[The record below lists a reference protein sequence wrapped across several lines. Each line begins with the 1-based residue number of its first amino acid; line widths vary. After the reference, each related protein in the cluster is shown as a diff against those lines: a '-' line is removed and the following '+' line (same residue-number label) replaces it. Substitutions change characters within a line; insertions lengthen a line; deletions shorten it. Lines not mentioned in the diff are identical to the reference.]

1 MKISTGWQ
9 VTIACSTLLAAA
21 GAAIFLNPEK
31 PIKAKAAADASFNQP
46 INQPINQPGNS
57 FAVTNVR
64 VFDGENILSK
74 TSVLV
79 QNGKISAIGAAI
91 KIPDQTPSY
100 DGAGKTLLPGLI
112 DSHTHTYGD
121 AQKDALR
128 FGVTTELDMFSDWHL
143 LAGAKIQRESLAR
156 TEQADLWSAG
166 TLATVPGGHGTE
178 YGMKIPTLSTARDAP
193 AFVQARVAEG
203 SDYIKIVMDD
213 GSAYGPSVHIKS
225 LTPDITQ
232 ALITATH
239 LHHKKAVLHVAT
251 LKDAKQAA
259 AQGADGLMHIFF
271 DQIAD
276 ADFIE
281 KAKRAKLFVVPTL
294 SVTASLAGASEGK
307 ALASDSYLQDYLT
320 QTQSNALKAS
330 FPSKWINP
338 KVLDN
343 ALTSVKL
350 LHESGIVILA
360 GTDAGNPSTTHGASM
375 HGELSLL
382 VKAGFTPTQ
391 ALHAATALP
400 AKVFGLHER
409 GRIAVGMRADML
421 LVNGDPSKNIAD
433 TRQIE
438 VIWKNGYRIERT
450 KFTVETP
457 AASVLPA
464 GTLVS
469 DFDDGK
475 IDSRYGNGWRIT
487 TDAQMGGESVADM
500 KIITNGADQS
510 KGALQISGEI
520 KAGFAYPW
528 AGAFFI
534 AGAQVAQSAV
544 AQASANSMQ
553 PVDYR
558 TLKELIFSVKGDGRS
573 YSVMAFTAAQAG
585 GIPPSISF
593 KTTADWQEVRLPLAG
608 FDGLDLSQV
617 AGFSFNASAPVGQF
631 RFAIDSVEIR

>member
-9 VTIACSTLLAAA
+9 VTVACSVLLAAA

-100 DGAGKTLLPGLI
+100 DGAGKTLMPGLI
-112 DSHTHTYGD
+112 DSHTHTYGN
-121 AQKDALR
+121 AQQDALR
-128 FGVTTELDMFSDWHL
+128 FGVTTELDMFSDWRL

-178 YGMKIPTLSTARDAP
+178 YGAIPTLSTARDAP
-193 AFVQARVAEG
+193 AFVQARIDEG
-203 SDYIKIVMDD
+203 SDYVKIVLDD

-225 LTPDITQ
+225 MAPDVAQ
-232 ALITATH
+232 ALITAAH
-239 LHHKKAVLHVAT
+239 LHNKKALFHVAS
-251 LKDAKQAA
+251 LKDATQAVE
-259 AQGADGLMHIFF
+259 QGADGLMHSFI

-294 SVTASLAGASEGK
+294 SVTASLSGAAEGK
-307 ALASDSYLQDYLT
+307 ALASDIFLLDYLT
-320 QTQSNALKAS
+320 VTQSNALKAS
-330 FPSKWINP
+330 FPSQWINP

-343 ALTSVKL
+343 ALASVKL
-350 LHESGIVILA
+350 LHEGGIPILA

-382 VKAGFTPTQ
+382 VKAGFTPVL
-391 ALHAATALP
+391 ALQAATAMP
-400 AKVFGLHER
+400 AKIFGLNDR
-409 GRIAVGMRADML
+409 GRIAVGLRADMV
-421 LVNGDPSKNIAD
+421 LVNGDPTENIAD
-433 TRQIE
+433 TRKIE
-438 VIWKNGYRIERT
+438 VIWKNGYRFERVRT
-450 KFTVETP
+450 ITENV
-457 AASVLPA
+457 AAELPK

-469 DFDDGK
+469 DFEDGK
-475 IDSRYGNGWRIT
+475 IESRYGSGWRVT
-487 TDAQMGGESVADM
+487 TDTQMGGESIANMKLVAS
-500 KIITNGADQS
+500 GAGHS

-528 AGAFFI
+528 AGAFF
-534 AGAQVAQSAV
+534 AAAAKP
-544 AQASANSMQ
+544 MQ

-558 TLKELIFSVKGDGRS
+558 ALKELVFQVKGDGRN
-573 YSVMAFTAAQAG
+573 YNVMAFIAAQAG
-585 GIPPSISF
+585 GIPPSQNF
-593 KTTADWQEVRLPLAG
+593 KTSAKWQEIRLPLDG

-617 AGFSFNASAPVGQF
+617 AAFSFNASAPAGQF
-631 RFAIDSVEIR
+631 SFAIDNVEIR

>member
-9 VTIACSTLLAAA
+9 VTLACSVLLAAA

-31 PIKAKAAADASFNQP
+31 PIKAAADASLNPP
-46 INQPINQPGNS
+46 IHQPGNS
-57 FAVTNVR
+57 FAVTNVQ
-64 VFDGENILSK
+64 VFDGENRMSK
-74 TSVLV
+74 TSILV
-79 QNGKISAIGAAI
+79 QNGKISAIGTKI
-91 KIPDQTPSY
+91 KIPDQTPRY

-112 DSHTHTYGD
+112 DSHTHTYGV
-121 AQKDALR
+121 AQQDALR

-143 LAGAKIQRESLAR
+143 LAEAKQQRISYAR

-166 TLATVPGGHGTE
+166 TLATAPGGHGTE
-178 YGMKIPTLSTARDAP
+178 YGMKIPTLSTAREAP
-193 AFVQARVAEG
+193 AFVQARVDEG

-213 GSAYGPSVHIKS
+213 GSAYGPSVQIKS

-232 ALITATH
+232 ALIIAAH
-239 LHHKKAVLHVAT
+239 LHTKKALFHIAT

-276 ADFIE
+276 TDFIE
-281 KAKRAKLFVVPTL
+281 KAKRAHLFVVPTL

-307 ALASDSYLQDYLT
+307 ALASDSYLQDFLTLT
-320 QTQSNALKAS
+320 QGNALKAS
-330 FPSKWINP
+330 FPSQWINS
-338 KVLDN
+338 KALEN
-343 ALTSVKL
+343 ALASVRL
-350 LHESGIVILA
+350 LHQAGIVILA

-382 VKAGFTPTQ
+382 VKAGLTPIQ
-391 ALHAATALP
+391 ALNAATALP
-400 AKVFGLHER
+400 AKIFGLNDR

-421 LVNGDPSKNIAD
+421 LVNGDPSTNIAD

-438 VIWKNGYRIERT
+438 MIWKNGYRIERT
-450 KFTVETP
+450 RMIVET
-457 AASVLPA
+457 AAAAVLPA
-464 GTLVS
+464 GSLIS
-469 DFDDGK
+469 DFDDEK
-475 IDSRYGNGWRIT
+475 IESRYGSGWRIT

-500 KIITNGADQS
+500 KLITNGVGQS

-544 AQASANSMQ
+544 AQASAKTMQ
-553 PVDYR
+553 SVDYR

-573 YSVMAFTAAQAG
+573 YSVMAFTAAQTG

-593 KTTADWQEVRLPLAG
+593 KTTADWQEIRLPLAS

-617 AGFSFNASAPVGQF
+617 AGFSFNAGAPVGQF
-631 RFAIDSVEIR
+631 HFAIDNVEIR